1 MRNLLLSLRFDGTA
15 YHGWQVQKNAL
26 TVQQV
31 FQDAVASVLG
41 VRADVTGCSRTDA
54 GVHANMYC
62 CQLRTEHP
70 IPEPKLIDALNFY
83 LPRDIGVF
91 ACREVSQDF
100 HARYSCQSKE
110 YIYKIWN
117 SPFRSPFYEGYALH
131 CKRRIDENFLN
142 GQAQAYIGTYDYSG
156 FSSSGSSVAGTVR
169 TVKNFTVLREGEVLV
184 FTVEADGFLYNM
196 VRIMTGTLLEI
207 AEGKI
212 PPDMLKEIIISGER
226 GRAGRTAP
234 ACGLYL
240 NRVFY

>member
-1 MRNLLLSLRFDGTA
+1 MFSLRFDGTK

-26 TVQQV
+26 TIQQV
-31 FQDAVASVLG
+31 FQEAVASVLG
-41 VRADVTGCSRTDA
+41 EHVDITGCSRTDA

-62 CQLRTEHP
+62 CQLRTARSISEV
-70 IPEPKLIDALNFY
+70 KLINALNFY

-91 ACREVSQDF
+91 DCREVPQDF
-100 HARYSCQSKE
+100 HARYSCKSKE

-117 SPFRSPFYEGYALH
+117 APFRNPFYENYALH
-131 CKRRIDENFLN
+131 YKHRIDEVFLN
-142 GQAQAYIGTYDYSG
+142 SQAQAYVGTHNYSG
-156 FSSSGSSVAGTVR
+156 FSASGSSVLDTVR
-169 TVKNFTVLREGEVLV
+169 TVKKFTVHREGDKVI

-207 AEGKI
+207 AERKI
-212 PPDMLKEIIISGER
+212 PQDTLQDIIFSGER
-226 GRAGRTAP
+226 ERAGRTAP